1 MISDPRSWQSFAMR
15 TVSTFHAARWLLAAL
30 LLAAS
35 LLALDRAFP
44 LPLPDIQRDGAS
56 VVLAHDGTPL
66 RAFADAE
73 GVWRYPVESTE
84 VSPLYLQA
92 LITYEDR
99 WFFRHRGINPFAT
112 LRATVQA
119 LWHRKIVSGGST
131 LTMQVARLIEP
142 IPHSWSGKLR
152 QMARALQLEWHLD
165 KDEILTLYL
174 NYAPF
179 GGTLQ
184 GVQAASYGYLGKPA
198 SELSRAEAALLAV
211 LPQSPSRLRP
221 DRWPERAQR
230 ARDKV
235 LDRMV
240 AQGAWRA
247 ADVADARV
255 EQVSA
260 RRLQPPLH
268 AALAAE
274 RLRRDNPRS
283 RRIRSTLDADLQ
295 VRIESRVADWVDR
308 LPPRTSAAVIVARTD
323 SMEVLAYVGAARF
336 GDDASFGHI
345 DMARA
350 WRSPGST
357 LKPFLYG
364 LALDDGLIH
373 SQSLLVDAP
382 QAFGGYRPG
391 NFDQRFRGPVAA
403 HDALRESLNVPAV
416 ALLDAVGPA
425 RFSARMAHAG
435 APLRLPRGSEPN
447 LAMILG
453 GTEARLENLVGA
465 YAALQREGLAARP
478 RLIADEPPR
487 ERRLLSPGAAW
498 IVRQMI
504 SDTARPGTLEERID
518 TSRRAN
524 LAWKTGTSY
533 GFRDAWAIGAAPG
546 AIIGV
551 WIGRPDGTP
560 LPGQYGAITALPLL
574 FAINDMLPRTLQ
586 AAASSAP
593 ASVGTATIC
602 WPLGQREDATLPEH
616 CVRRHAAWVLD
627 GTIPPTLP
635 GPTHAAPAPVSYR
648 RDRHSGQRLGD
659 ACSRPHADELASLAP
674 WPPLVLP
681 WLAAGERR
689 QATLP
694 ALAPDCVDT
703 AEPVQ
708 ALQIVGLVDGAVLR
722 SPGNRQRA
730 PEVTLRALGTG
741 ETVQWLLDGRLV
753 AHSRSGSTVQLR
765 FDQAGPQR
773 LVAIDAQGRYASIDL
788 RVLDDGRERNATDT
802 LGPVDRTR
810 PTP

>member
-1 MISDPRSWQSFAMR
+1 MTGNPPPWQSSTMR
-15 TVSTFHAARWLLAAL
+15 TDAPFRAARWFSAAL
-30 LLAAS
+30 LLAAIPF
-35 LLALDRAFP
+35 ALDRLFP
-44 LPLPDIQRDGAS
+44 LPLPDIERDGAS
-56 VVLAHDGTPL
+56 VVLARDGTPL
-66 RAFADAE
+66 RAFADAQ
-73 GVWRYPVESTE
+73 GVWRYPVELQE
-84 VSPLYLQA
+84 VSPLYLEA
-92 LITYEDR
+92 LLTYEDR
-99 WFFRHRGINPFAT
+99 WFFRHRGINPLAIF
-112 LRATVQA
+112 RAAAQA
-119 LWHRKIVSGGST
+119 LRHRQIVSGGST

-142 IPHSWSGKLR
+142 IPHSGRGKLR
-152 QMARALQLEWHLD
+152 QMARAMQLEWHLD
-165 KDEILTLYL
+165 KHEILTLYL

-198 SELSRAEAALLAV
+198 SELSQAEAALLAV

-221 DRWPERAQR
+221 DRWAERAQR

-240 AQGAWRA
+240 ARGVWSA
-247 ADVADARV
+247 ADVADARAERV
-255 EQVSA
+255 ATRQ
-260 RRLQPPLH
+260 LQPPMH

-274 RLRRDNPRS
+274 RLRRENPRS

-308 LPPRTSAAVIVARTD
+308 LPPRTSAAVIIARAD

-373 SQSLLVDAP
+373 SHSLLVDAP
-382 QAFGGYRPG
+382 QAFGTYRPG
-391 NFDQRFRGPVAA
+391 NFDQRFRGPVGA
-403 HDALRESLNVPAV
+403 HEALRESLNVPAV
-416 ALLDAVGPA
+416 ALFDAVGPA

-447 LAMILG
+447 LSMILG
-453 GTEARLENLVGA
+453 GTEARLEDLVGA
-465 YAALQREGLAARP
+465 YAALQREGLAAHP
-478 RLIADEPPR
+478 RLLAEAPLQ

-504 SDTARPGTLEERID
+504 SDSARPGTLEERID
-518 TSRRAN
+518 SSRRAS

-533 GFRDAWAIGAAPG
+533 GFRDAWAIGATPG
-546 AIIGV
+546 AVIGV

-574 FAINDMLPRTLQ
+574 FAISDALPRTLH
-586 AAASSAP
+586 ATASPAP
-593 ASVGTATIC
+593 ASVGTAAIC
-602 WPLGQREDATLPEH
+602 WPLGQREETTASGH
-616 CVRRHAAWVLD
+616 CARRHTAWILD
-627 GTIPPTLP
+627 GTTPPTRP
-635 GPTHAAPAPVSYR
+635 GPTHAAPAPVSFR
-648 RDRHSGQRLGD
+648 RDRHSGLRLTES
-659 ACSRPHADELASLAP
+659 CRLPHAEELASIAP
-674 WPPLVLP
+674 WPVLVIP
-681 WLAAGERR
+681 WLTAGERR

-694 ALAPDCVDT
+694 PLAPDCTDS

-708 ALQIVGLVDGAVLR
+708 VLQIVGLVDGAVLR
-722 SPGNRQRA
+722 SPSNRQRA

-741 ETVQWLLDGRLV
+741 DAVQWLLDGRLV
-753 AHSRSGSTVQLR
+753 AHSQGAGTVQLR

-788 RVLDDGRERNATDT
+788 RVLKHDPADNPTRPAN
-802 LGPVDRTR
+802 PVDRNP